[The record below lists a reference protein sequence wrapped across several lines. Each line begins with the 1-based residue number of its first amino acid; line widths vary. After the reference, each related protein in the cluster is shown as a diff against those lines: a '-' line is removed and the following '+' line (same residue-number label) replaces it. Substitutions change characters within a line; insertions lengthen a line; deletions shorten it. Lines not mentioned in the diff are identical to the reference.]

1 LGLANLIQDDDLVR
15 RTTWMNAFL
24 FFISIFNP
32 IIFFLVSFLSSH
44 FLDILINLILLIHV
58 KLMTHFY
65 ARCY

>member
-32 IIFFLVSFLSSH
+32 IIFFSSFIPFLSFSW
-44 FLDILINLILLIHV
+44 
-58 KLMTHFY
+58 Y
-65 ARCY
+65 SY